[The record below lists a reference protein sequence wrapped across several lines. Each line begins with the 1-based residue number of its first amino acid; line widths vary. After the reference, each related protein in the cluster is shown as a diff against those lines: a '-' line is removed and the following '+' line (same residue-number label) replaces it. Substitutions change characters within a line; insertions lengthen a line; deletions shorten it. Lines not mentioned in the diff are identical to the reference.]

1 MRLSRRSARRG
12 EPRLLWV
19 TSDGSS
25 PHPYL
30 IESCRRAGSA
40 VRDLQ
45 WDVPLDGQRSFGR
58 LVEFRDRAG
67 GRYPMSVKLVSPRL
81 LLEFARA
88 REDTVVIQELGLVG
102 LYAGLSKL
110 FRPHKVICLVE
121 GDYSHIGRTGNA
133 FLKVVVR
140 RLAARF
146 VDVFVANNPP
156 AREYVIRTL
165 NVPEACRPTSRRIPR
180 PRRRPPRGCRC
191 SSVPASSSRGRAP
204 TW

>member
-67 GRYPMSVKLVSPRL
+67 GR
-81 LLEFARA
+81 
-88 REDTVVIQELGLVG
+88 
-102 LYAGLSKL
+102 
-110 FRPHKVICLVE
+110 
-121 GDYSHIGRTGNA
+121 
-133 FLKVVVR
+133 
-140 RLAARF
+140 
-146 VDVFVANNPP
+146 
-156 AREYVIRTL
+156 
-165 NVPEACRPTSRRIPR
+165 
-180 PRRRPPRGCRC
+180 
-191 SSVPASSSRGRAP
+191 
-204 TW
+204 